1 MLLALAMR
9 KGYVSEHVRVSGGN
23 TLKDAFEDAQDIT
36 PKPRARSPETTRS
49 LTERRP
55 SLKSIGSRE
64 RKKSDTSRSSKPE
77 RTQPI
82 AAGKPAKEDG
92 KVEPTRERK
101 QSQSII
107 SPKSL
112 GALDDVNL
120 AEGERSGPFGLP
132 DTDGSDLPAK
142 VSIHSATSAK
152 VVTPTTTILSRTS
165 STQSNPQSSV
175 SSPSVPDRNS
185 IPSLTAQAA
194 AQAANV
200 AGRFKSPF
208 SWLSRNPPSDKRP
221 NTSSPVD
228 QRKSD
233 PDSFA
238 KNGDLS
244 NDRASQS
251 SLKDRFKAVRMRE
264 EAASNPNTPIDG
276 PGSPAAE
283 SVDSSMR
290 QMSGSVS
297 SQTATINPN
306 LAPGTASGMAE
317 GPRASIDPVD
327 WELWQAVVSEG
338 PAAVYRSSS
347 AEMNRSIAAGIP
359 QAIRGVIWQVLAES
373 KNESMERLY
382 HELVARGSDR
392 ERLSNGLENGN
403 GKDKDSIA
411 SSASSVH
418 SEVSN
423 GRDSPSVTA
432 DGFPPSRPSK
442 RRSSKEEL
450 AQVQN
455 LEKTIRRDLGART
468 SYSKY
473 LMSSG
478 LQDGL
483 FGVCK
488 AYALY
493 DEEVGYAQGMNFI
506 AMPLLFNVGPL
517 S

>member
-1 MLLALAMR
+1 
-9 KGYVSEHVRVSGGN
+9 
-23 TLKDAFEDAQDIT
+23 
-36 PKPRARSPETTRS
+36 
-49 LTERRP
+49 
-55 SLKSIGSRE
+55 
-64 RKKSDTSRSSKPE
+64 
-77 RTQPI
+77 
-82 AAGKPAKEDG
+82 
-92 KVEPTRERK
+92 
-101 QSQSII
+101 
-107 SPKSL
+107 
-112 GALDDVNL
+112 
-120 AEGERSGPFGLP
+120 
-132 DTDGSDLPAK
+132 
-142 VSIHSATSAK
+142 
-152 VVTPTTTILSRTS
+152 
-165 STQSNPQSSV
+165 
-175 SSPSVPDRNS
+175 VPDKNS
-185 IPSLTAQAA
+185 IASLTAQAS

-208 SWLSRNPPSDKRP
+208 SWLSRNPPSDKKP

-233 PDSFA
+233 PDFA
-238 KNGDLS
+238 KNGDA
-244 NDRASQS
+244 NDRTSQS

-264 EAASNPNTPIDG
+264 EAASNPNTPVVG
-276 PGSPAAE
+276 PESPVVESVGSP
-283 SVDSSMR
+283 MR
-290 QMSGSVS
+290 QKSGSVS
-297 SQTATINPN
+297 SQTALFNLS
-306 LAPGTASGMAE
+306 LAPGTAAGMAE

-338 PAAVYRSSS
+338 PAAVYRSSA

-382 HELVARGSDR
+382 HELVARGS
-392 ERLSNGLENGN
+392 ERLSNGHENGS

-423 GRDSPSVTA
+423 LDSPSIAA
-432 DGFPPSRPSK
+432 DSFPQARPQK
-442 RRSSKEEL
+442 RRSSKEEF
-450 AQVQN
+450 AHVQN
-455 LEKTIRRDLGART
+455 LEKTIKRDLGART

-506 AMPLLFNVGPL
+506 AMPLLFNVSFSYKSGHLTATDARGRSLLHVCSHHVKVRHARDVHARHAWVAPPL
-517 S
+517 VPV